1 MDLGG
6 NVVKVE
12 ILKHEQELG
21 VDVVEEGQVAK
32 HGGDGVN
39 ADNQKQ
45 GCENDF
51 HHFSFGLNRSDELRV

>member
-1 MDLGG
+1 MYLCYDDLDLGG
-6 NVVKVE
+6 NVIKAE
-12 ILKHEQELG
+12 ILEHEQELG

-45 GCENDF
+45 
-51 HHFSFGLNRSDELRV
+51 